1 MVYNHDTVD
10 GCEIRITSWKR
21 WLIPLFPGNHPFGS
35 AGLVGCGH
43 GLMTECGQIL
53 RFGSPGFQV
62 WPLWAWRAWL
72 GEWTCPWGAMRG
84 GRNIIIIIIITKVM
98 KVIKVIKI
106 MRGQIWSIHIWY
118 WYLQHLPTSIGCW
131 IAVFFSKRWPVTGA
145 PLRTG
150 WLWGWIPMVHQK
162 HQPLGTA
169 GLCLGPGNL
178 SAIQLHKRAQ
188 ALQSRWI

>member
-53 RFGSPGFQV
+53 RFGSRGFQV

-84 GRNIIIIIIITKVM
+84 GRNIIIIISIIIIIIIIIIIMKVM
-98 KVIKVIKI
+98 KVIKSWEVKYDLYISDTDI
-106 MRGQIWSIHIWY
+106 YCIYR
-118 WYLQHLPTSIGCW
+118 LPLVAELLTRYGSPEDW
-131 IAVFFSKRWPVTGA
+131 MT
-145 PLRTG
+145 T
-150 WLWGWIPMVHQK
+150 WGWIPMVHQK

>member
-84 GRNIIIIIIITKVM
+84 GRNIIIIITKVI

-118 WYLQHLPTSIGCW
+118 WYLLHLPTSIGCW
-131 IAVFFSKRWPVTGA
+131 IAVFFPKGDS
-145 PLRTG
+145 LREPRYGLDDDLRLDSYGT
-150 WLWGWIPMVHQK
+150 PK
-162 HQPLGTA
+162 TSALGH
-169 GLCLGPGNL
+169 CW
-178 SAIQLHKRAQ
+178 
-188 ALQSRWI
+188 ALP